1 MNARIGLKIEIG
13 VCMEFWGIFSI
24 VGTISF
30 SLQGGLI
37 AMENKFD
44 LFAVYLFGMITSF
57 GGGLLR
63 HVILGESNYD
73 LWNQN
78 DLFFVALA
86 SITLVL
92 IFPQFF
98 LKGKVFWV
106 SILDAIGIIAFA
118 IQGSIAAVNMQLPAS
133 AVVVAA
139 LITATGGGVFR
150 DIMSQ
155 RKPVL
160 LGKNIYSL
168 WIFLIGLII
177 GMRWATANVHFILLF
192 VIFTALRL
200 LSYFYNW
207 RIPYRQY

>member
-1 MNARIGLKIEIG
+1 
-13 VCMEFWGIFSI
+13 MEFWSIFSI
-24 VGTISF
+24 IGTISF

-44 LFAVYLFGMITSF
+44 LFAVYLFGIITSF

-63 HVILGESNYD
+63 HVILEESDYD

-78 DLFFVALA
+78 NLFIVAIV

-92 IFPQFF
+92 IFPKFF
-98 LKGKVFWV
+98 LKSKVFWTSV
-106 SILDAIGIIAFA
+106 LDAIGVIAFA
-118 IQGSIAAVNMQLPAS
+118 IQGSISAINMELPAS

-155 RKPVL
+155 RKPIL
-160 LGKNIYSL
+160 LGENIYSL
-168 WIFLIGLII
+168 WIFLVGLII
-177 GMRWATANVHFILLF
+177 GMRWATANLHFILLF
-192 VIFTALRL
+192 VVFTILRL
-200 LSYFYNW
+200 LSYFYDW
-207 RIPYRQY
+207 KIPYRRY